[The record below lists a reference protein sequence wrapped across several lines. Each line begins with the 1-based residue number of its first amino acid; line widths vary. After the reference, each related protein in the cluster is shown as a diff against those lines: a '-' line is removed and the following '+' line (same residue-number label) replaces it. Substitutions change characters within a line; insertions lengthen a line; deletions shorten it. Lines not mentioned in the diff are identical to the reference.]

1 MTSLFDPVI
10 KQVIGLVEAQ
20 VLDAKGMNHSVEVC
34 IQKIEDG
41 FTNKLD

>member
-34 IQKIEDG
+34 IPIDRRW
-41 FTNKLD
+41 LH